1 MHPVKSSSANQ
12 ASLIKL
18 GFTTGKTILASR
30 IVGHLQSICSADNK
44 VKVVF
49 FFFKHAYIAK
59 RTPSALLLSILS
71 QLASQDEVTLD
82 LLYQQLVALDHQKL
96 KSVSALQE
104 LASMA
109 LASQPSCYI
118 VVDGLDE
125 CVAELSGGPEDSQ
138 NDVLQWMETACSTT
152 NNQRLRILISGQ
164 RNGFLDERLR
174 HHPSI
179 QLEGID
185 GHTADIKTYAHVRT
199 RDIQQKFKIQETQR
213 LDIVDRVSSGAKGKY
228 RDV

>member
-1 MHPVKSSSANQ
+1 MSKRGVAK
-12 ASLIKL
+12 KL
-18 GFTTGKTILASR
+18 GFITGKTVLTSR
-30 IVGHLQSICSADNK
+30 IVEHLQSIRSADNR

-49 FFFKHAYIAK
+49 FFFKHRHVAK
-59 RTPSALLLSILS
+59 RTPTALLLSILS
-71 QLASQDEVTLD
+71 QLATQDEVTLD

-96 KSVSALQE
+96 KSVSVLQE

-109 LASQPSCYI
+109 LASQPSCFI

-125 CVAELSGGPEDSQ
+125 CIAELSAEPEESQ
-138 NDVLQWMETACSTT
+138 NEVLKWMETVCPTA

-164 RNGFLDERLR
+164 RNGFLEQRLR
-174 HHPSI
+174 HHPGI
-179 QLEGID
+179 QLEVVD
-185 GHTADIKTYAHVRT
+185 GHTTDIKVYVNVRT

-228 RDV
+228 RDVQS